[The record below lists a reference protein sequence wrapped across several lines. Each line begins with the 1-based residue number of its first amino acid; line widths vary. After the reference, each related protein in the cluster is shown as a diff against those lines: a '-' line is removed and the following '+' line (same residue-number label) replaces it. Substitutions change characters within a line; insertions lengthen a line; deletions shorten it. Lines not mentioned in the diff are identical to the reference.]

1 MRFQYKA
8 RTEQGGLQAG
18 FVDSGNRDAALDI
31 LRSHDLFV
39 LSIEEVGG
47 VPWYVKIVSFLNKV
61 QIRDLMLFT
70 RQFAILLE
78 SKVPLSES
86 LRTLENQMRNP
97 VLKEAIREIYDGVSA
112 GLALSQAMERRSDI
126 FSEFYINMIRPA
138 EVTGRLEQAMTFL
151 ADYLEKES
159 MWVARIRNA
168 LIYPAI
174 VVVLF
179 IVVAAVMLVVVFPQ
193 LQPVFAEAHITLPL
207 ITIIFL
213 GAGNFILR
221 WWLAIILVAV
231 LFIILIVDYLR
242 SNEGKIVADELKVR
256 IPILGELFK
265 KIYVAR
271 FAESVSILIKGG
283 IPLIQAVEISGNSI
297 QNSVYGEVLHEVAE
311 GIKRGDLLSA
321 LLSADDKHFPPLV
334 GQMVAIGEGSGRI
347 EEVLAKVSSLYTR
360 EVNDLLSNLIELI
373 QPALIVA
380 IGGMVGLLFAS
391 ILIPIYNLARS
402 F

>member
-1 MRFQYKA
+1 MRFEYRA
-8 RTEQGGLQAG
+8 RTEQGELQAG
-18 FVDSGNRDAALDI
+18 FVDSASRDAALDI
-31 LRSHDLFV
+31 LRSHNLFV
-39 LSIEEVGG
+39 LSIEEAGG
-47 VPWYVKIVSFLNKV
+47 PPWYLKLVGFLNKV
-61 QIRDLMLFT
+61 RIKDLMLFT

-86 LRTLENQMRNP
+86 LRTLENQTKKP
-97 VLKEAIREIYDGVSA
+97 VLKEAVREIYDSVSA
-112 GLALSQAMERRSDI
+112 GLALSQALERRSDI

-138 EVTGRLEQAMTFL
+138 EVTGRLEQAMAFL
-151 ADYLEKES
+151 ADYLEKETIWIS
-159 MWVARIRNA
+159 RIRNA
-168 LIYPAI
+168 LIYPA
-174 VVVLF
+174 VVVALF

-207 ITIIFL
+207 ITVIFL

-221 WWLAIILVAV
+221 WWLAMILVTG
-231 LFIILIVDYLR
+231 LLIMLIIDYTR
-242 SNEGKIVADELKVR
+242 SNEGRIVMDELKVR
-256 IPILGELFK
+256 IPVLGELFK

-297 QNSVYGEVLHEVAE
+297 QNSVYGEILHEISE
-311 GIKRGDLLSA
+311 GIKRGDQLSA

-334 GQMVAIGEGSGRI
+334 GQMVAIGEGSGKM
-347 EEVLAKVSSLYTR
+347 EDVLSKVSSLYTR
-360 EVNDLLSNLIELI
+360 EVNDLLDNLIELI
-373 QPALIVA
+373 QPALIVV